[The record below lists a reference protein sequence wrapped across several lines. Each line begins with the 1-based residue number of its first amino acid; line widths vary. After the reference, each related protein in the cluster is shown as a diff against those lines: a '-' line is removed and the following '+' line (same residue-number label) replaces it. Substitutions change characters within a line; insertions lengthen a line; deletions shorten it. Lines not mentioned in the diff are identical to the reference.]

1 MLRSQVMICA
11 GLLALAC
18 AGAENRQPP
27 EEPKVAQRNPFVR
40 ISNSSL
46 SPSVT
51 RVKAGS
57 RVTFVNLSNY
67 LAVVSLRATTADFE
81 CKTLRP
87 VFQIDGDQIRSK
99 PIAGSGNQVTLPC
112 AMKAGS
118 YDYLVQLSAG
128 IYSIGNQQLE
138 YSGKLLFDARQAP

>member
-18 AGAENRQPP
+18 AGTGNHPAP

-40 ISNSSL
+40 ISNSFL
-46 SPSVT
+46 SPTVT

-67 LAVVSLRATTADFE
+67 LAVVTLQATITDFE
-81 CKTLRP
+81 CKTLP
-87 VFQIDGDQIRSK
+87 PIFQIDGDQIRSR

-138 YSGKLLFDARQAP
+138 YSGQLQFEARQVP